1 MTTTTT
7 LPVVALCLALAA
19 CGTSTDDAGFTVGC
33 TASAQCSTGLCQTGG
48 SFPGGLCTRA
58 CTSNAGCP
66 SGWSCIS
73 NSGGVC
79 MRACTASSDCASLS
93 ARYVCSEE
101 SLEGSS
107 GGRARVCKG
116 T

>member
-1 MTTTTT
+1 MT
-7 LPVVALCLALAA
+7 VRSKWIGLAA
-19 CGTSTDDAGFTVGC
+19 AGVLLVACGAASDEGYRSGC

-48 SFPGGLCTRA
+48 DFPGGLCTASCR
-58 CTSNAGCP
+58 SNAGCP
-66 SGWSCIS
+66 TGWSCIS

-79 MRACTASSDCASLS
+79 MLTCAVAADCARLGASY
-93 ARYVCSEE
+93 ACNEE

-116 T
+116 R